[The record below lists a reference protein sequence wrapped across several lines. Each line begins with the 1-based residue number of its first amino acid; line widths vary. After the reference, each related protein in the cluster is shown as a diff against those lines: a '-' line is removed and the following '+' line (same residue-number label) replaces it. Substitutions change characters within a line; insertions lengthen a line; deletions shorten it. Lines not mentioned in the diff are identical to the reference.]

1 MSFLPLPTRRTF
13 CCPAGR
19 LDLPRTAPVAPRG
32 LGSALGVA
40 LLSLLSAGPG
50 WAQDGTPSSLPNG
63 TRLEGAPGEQAP
75 RFDILEFEVEG
86 NTVLGALAIERALMP
101 FMGPQRALADAEA
114 ARAAL
119 EKAYQSAGFLTVFV
133 DLPEQRVDGGVI
145 RLQVIEGR
153 VERLAVTGARY
164 FDQGVIRSRVAAL
177 APGQVPNFNEM
188 QAQLATVN
196 NSEDRRVQPV
206 LRPGRLPGT
215 VEAELQVKDRL
226 PVYGSLEASNAGTA
240 NTDPVRVTGQ
250 LRYENLWQ
258 RGHSLGLTVTTA
270 PNHSAQTSVFVLN
283 YGIPLDGGDNLGFY
297 AVHSN
302 SNIDALGGTK
312 VLGKGDTF
320 GLRYAVNL
328 PGAEG
333 SLHNLALGA
342 DYRDVQEQ
350 ISLGEQRIAKPLRYL
365 PLQVAYTGNWFSAE
379 RQTQL
384 NTSLGFGLRPL
395 MARRISGCELED
407 FSIGI
412 DDQFRCKRKGAD
424 GGFAALRVD
433 LRHTEQGRWGS
444 VLARLSG
451 QLASQQLSSA
461 EQFALGGAESVR
473 GYQEGAA
480 VGDHGLLASLEL
492 RSANLA
498 DSLRRQHPGAP
509 LDDVAELSLLGF
521 VDAGRL
527 QTLNPDPG
535 QNRRQPLLGS
545 GWGLRFGS
553 RAGFSFELIAARAH
567 KAIAA
572 TDTPRHRVHARM
584 AVKF

>member
-1 MSFLPLPTRRTF
+1 MSFLPLPTCRTF
-13 CCPAGR
+13 CALPRPVLQPARGR
-19 LDLPRTAPVAPRG
+19 LVPALSTAV
-32 LGSALGVA
+32 LA
-40 LLSLLSAGPG
+40 LLSAAPG
-50 WAQDGTPSSLPNG
+50 WAQDAPRATP
-63 TRLEGAPGEQAP
+63 EPGPAASAEQAP

-86 NTVLGALAIERALMP
+86 NTVLGALVIERALLP

-177 APGQVPNFNEM
+177 TPGQVPNFNEM

-226 PVYGSLEASNAGTA
+226 PLSGSLEASNAGTA
-240 NTDPVRVTGQ
+240 NTDPLRVTGQ
-250 LRYENLWQ
+250 VRYENLWQ
-258 RGHSLGLTVTTA
+258 RGHNLGLTLTTA

-283 YGIPLDGGDNLGFY
+283 YGIPLEGGDNLGFY

-320 GLRYAVNL
+320 GLRYAINL

-350 ISLGEQRIAKPLRYL
+350 ISLGELRLAKPLRYL

-384 NTSLGFGLRPL
+384 NASLGFGLRPL
-395 MARRISGCELED
+395 IARSIAGCELED
-407 FSIGI
+407 GSIGV

-444 VLARLSG
+444 ALARLSG

-461 EQFALGGAESVR
+461 EQFSLGGAESVR

-498 DSLRRQHPGAP
+498 DWLRRQHPGAP
-509 LDDVAELSLLGF
+509 LDDVAELSLMGF

-545 GWGLRFGS
+545 GWGIRFGS
-553 RAGFSFELIAARAH
+553 RAGFSIELIAARAH
-567 KAIAA
+567 KAIAF
-572 TDTPRHRVHARM
+572 TDTPRQRVHARM